1 MSLTTPTNEFTT
13 IRPEVQNSR
22 VLSPQQLTQF
32 EIQALQDEQRRL
44 TFYTDKTNEEINQV
58 IEQEL
63 FINLSVVK
71 LFQNLSA
78 TIIAIINEILEVNQ
92 DTTFEDFILIFVKG
106 NRLVYLGML
115 LIMIAL
121 AIYIVDITQRL

>member
-1 MSLTTPTNEFTT
+1 MSLTTPTNDFA
-13 IRPEVQNSR
+13 IVRPEVQNSR

-32 EIQALQDEQRRL
+32 EVQSMQDEQRRL
-44 TFYTDKTNEEINQV
+44 SYYSDKTNEELNQV
-58 IEQEL
+58 QEQEL
-63 FINLSVVK
+63 FINLSLVK

-106 NRLVYLGML
+106 NRLVYLGIL

-121 AIYIVDITQRL
+121 AIYIVDITRD